1 MLVLFFLLIA
11 LVRLR
16 LDVIV
21 GLVALWLVLLWL
33 QTGTYTM
40 GQAASVLG
48 VVVLVATMVYAEFYR
63 KH

>member
-48 VVVLVATMVYAEFYR
+48 VVALVATMVYAEFYR